1 MFNLNIFT
9 QDDKFIGDKLMED
22 VNLDAPVK
30 KMAVFILL
38 LLISSIDISPQPKAK
53 ITNPTS
59 NLLFICLKIRTK
71 HNRLPL

>member
-30 KMAVFILL
+30 KMAVYSSFTNFFYRHFSPAKSKNNQSYIKPTFYLL
-38 LLISSIDISPQPKAK
+38 GNSYKA
-53 ITNPTS
+53 
-59 NLLFICLKIRTK
+59 
-71 HNRLPL
+71 